1 MAEKKHAQHEADPN
15 EVVIAKAVDFWT
27 RYNKPIMALCAII
40 IIVGGGY
47 LGYKYLYKMPQEAKA
62 AEYMYKA
69 EDYYRMDSIKLAL
82 NGDGVN
88 PGFLKVISKYGSTTT
103 GGLARFYAGDCYLK
117 LNDNANAVKY
127 LKDFSTDSKMI
138 QARAYKLLAD
148 AYADM
153 GKNGDALDFYTKAA
167 HYFEKDDVNSPE
179 YLFLAAY
186 FADKVMKNSKQAI
199 DLYKE
204 LKEKYPNTEKGFEA
218 DKYLAQL
225 GVYKSE

>member
-1 MAEKKHAQHEADPN
+1 MSEKKHAQPDLDPN
-15 EVVIAKAVDFWT
+15 ELVIAKARDFWT
-27 RYNKPIMALCAII
+27 RFNKPIMIVCGL
-40 IIVGGGY
+40 IIVLGGGY
-47 LGYKYLYKMPQEAKA
+47 LAYKYLYLQPQEEKA

-69 EDYYRMDSIKLAL
+69 EDYYRMDSIKQAL
-82 NGDGVN
+82 NGDGLN
-88 PGFLKVISKYGSTTT
+88 AGFLKVISKYGSTSK
-103 GGLARFYAGDCYLK
+103 GNLARFYAGDCYLK
-117 LNDNANAVKY
+117 LGDNANAVKY
-127 LKDFSTDSKMI
+127 LKEFSTGSRLL

-148 AYADM
+148 AYADQ
-153 GKNGDALDFYTKAA
+153 GKNADALDNYKKAA

-186 FADKVMKNSKQAI
+186 FADKVMKDSKQAI
-199 DLYKE
+199 GLYQE